1 VTLIDIIPNRH
12 IHNMQQVYINL
23 HRPANDTFMEIM
35 MRDYV
40 RKAIK
45 DALACEHVDRGV
57 ILDILRQE
65 LELAVVSYF
74 DENVPDDCA

>member
-1 VTLIDIIPNRH
+1 MLIDIIPNRH
-12 IHNMQQVYINL
+12 SYHGPL
-23 HRPANDTFMEIM
+23 LKPANDTFMEIM

-45 DALACEHVDRGV
+45 DALACDHIDRGV